1 MRAEIKRRGGGRR
14 RTPNLPAGS
23 EGVLRRPPP
32 RRSFA
37 QAPTVAARL
46 RQPQDDSVAELR
58 ASTST
63 PDFNAN
69 RTLGLYVHLPFCRV
83 HCTYCPFAVST
94 DIRLQDRYT
103 DALLAEVDARGD
115 GTAVDS
121 IFFGGGTPS
130 RTSRENLVRIV
141 ARLRERF
148 EIEDEA
154 EFSLEA
160 NPEDVTEDAV
170 AFWRSLGV
178 NRLSIGVQ
186 SFHDEELRPLGRVHG
201 REQALEAI
209 RIAVTSGI
217 RTSLDLMLGLPRQTA
232 QHFQETLTT
241 AIATGAGHVSLY
253 MLDLEE
259 GTSLARQVEG
269 GRVSLPDDDLVADL
283 YTAAIERFA
292 AAGFAQYEISN
303 FARPGEEC
311 RHNLRYWR
319 REEYLGFG
327 IAAHSFAGDRRFAN
341 TRDIHRYIEGQSEPE
356 FAEVLGDGEVRRETI
371 FLGLR
376 QAAGINY
383 DDVVRL
389 CGEEGIEWM
398 NRGLSDGWLRRV
410 GNRVAFTPS
419 GFLLSN
425 DYISRLF

>member
-1 MRAEIKRRGGGRR
+1 M
-14 RTPNLPAGS
+14 P
-23 EGVLRRPPP
+23 
-32 RRSFA
+32 
-37 QAPTVAARL
+37 
-46 RQPQDDSVAELR
+46 
-58 ASTST
+58 
-63 PDFNAN
+63 
-69 RTLGLYVHLPFCRV
+69 LGLYIHLPFCRV

-94 DIRLQDRYT
+94 DIALQDRYT
-103 DALLAEVDARGD
+103 DALIAEVDARAG
-115 GTAVDS
+115 GERVDS

-148 EIEDEA
+148 AIDNDA

-160 NPEDVTEDAV
+160 NPEDVTDDAV
-170 AFWRSLGV
+170 AFWRTLGV

-186 SFHDEELRPLGRVHG
+186 SFHDDELRPLGRVHG
-201 REQALEAI
+201 RAQALEAI
-209 RIAVTSGI
+209 RIAVDSGI
-217 RTSLDLMLGLPRQTA
+217 RTSLDLILGLPRQTA
-232 QHFQETLTT
+232 ESFGETLEI

-259 GTSLARQVEG
+259 GTMLAKQVEI
-269 GRVSLPDDDLVADL
+269 GRVSLPDDDLVASL
-283 YTAAIERFA
+283 YTQAIERFGH
-292 AAGFAQYEISN
+292 AGLAQYEISN

-319 REEYLGFG
+319 RQEYLGFG
-327 IAAHSFAGDRRFAN
+327 IGAHSFAGDRRFAN
-341 TRDIHRYIEGQSEPE
+341 TRNIHRYIAGEREPV

-376 QAAGINY
+376 QAEGIHY

-398 NRGLSDGWLRRV
+398 ERGLIDGWLRRV

-425 DYISRLF
+425 EYISRLF

>member
-1 MRAEIKRRGGGRR
+1 MPI
-14 RTPNLPAGS
+14 
-23 EGVLRRPPP
+23 
-32 RRSFA
+32 
-37 QAPTVAARL
+37 
-46 RQPQDDSVAELR
+46 
-58 ASTST
+58 
-63 PDFNAN
+63 
-69 RTLGLYVHLPFCRV
+69 GLYIHLPFCRV

-94 DIRLQDRYT
+94 DIGLQDRYT
-103 DALLAEVDARGD
+103 DALLAEVDARGS
-115 GTAVDS
+115 GEAVDS

-130 RTSRENLVRIV
+130 RTARPNLIRIV

-148 EIEDEA
+148 VIDEDA

-160 NPEDVTEDAV
+160 NPEDVSDDAV

-186 SFHDEELRPLGRVHG
+186 SFHNAELLPLGRVHG
-201 REQALEAI
+201 RAQALEAI
-209 RIAVTSGI
+209 RIASDSGI
-217 RTSLDLMLGLPRQTA
+217 RTSLDLILGLPRQTA
-232 QHFQETLTT
+232 QSFVETLET
-241 AIATGAGHVSLY
+241 AIAAGSGHVSLY

-259 GTSLARQVEG
+259 GTALARQVEE
-269 GRVSLPDDDLVADL
+269 GRVSLPDDDLVASL
-283 YTAAIERFA
+283 YTMAIDRFCD
-292 AAGFAQYEISN
+292 AGFAQYEISN
-303 FARPGEEC
+303 FARPGQEC

-327 IAAHSFAGDRRFAN
+327 IGAHSFAGDRRFAN
-341 TRDIHRYIEGQSEPE
+341 TRDIHRYIAGEREPE
-356 FAEVLGDGEVRRETI
+356 FAEVLGEGEVKRETI

-376 QAAGINY
+376 QAAGLNY

-398 NRGLSDGWLRRV
+398 DRGLIDGWLRRV

-425 DYISRLF
+425 DYISQLF